1 MNKGVMTWFETIW
14 SYGVE
19 AIDYWI
25 IWNKIETEIYI
36 GVIEKPLV
44 SQIY

>member
-1 MNKGVMTWFETIW
+1 LMSRGAPSWFEIVW

-25 IWNKIETEIYI
+25 IFSMKI
-36 GVIEKPLV
+36 K
-44 SQIY
+44 